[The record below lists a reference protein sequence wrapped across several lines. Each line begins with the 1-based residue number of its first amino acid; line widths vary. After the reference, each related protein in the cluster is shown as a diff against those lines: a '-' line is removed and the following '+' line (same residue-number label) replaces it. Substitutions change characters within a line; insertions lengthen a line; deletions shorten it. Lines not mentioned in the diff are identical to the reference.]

1 MGVMATG
8 FSFGHDHWK
17 HLTRQLDEVIRLGK
31 EQLEVNR
38 AILKALQHPTEVVA
52 FKFKT
57 GVNMPLLIPATDQ
70 PDQGFVTLTVNGTAV
85 NVIPSGQTIQ
95 LVSADPATFTIAQ
108 DATTV
113 ADPDGTV
120 VAASFLVTPINPP
133 AQPNVAV
140 NATLN
145 ILNADGTVAATVT
158 DTVTVST
165 NPAVTEVVGVL
176 FEAPIA
182 APASAKK

>member
-1 MGVMATG
+1 MATG
-8 FSFGHDHWK
+8 FIFGNHHWE
-17 HLTRQLDEVIRLGK
+17 HLTGQLEELIRVQK
-31 EQLEVNR
+31 ESLEVNR
-38 AILKALQHPTEVVA
+38 AILKVLQRPTEVVS

-85 NVIPSGQTIQ
+85 SSIPSGQTLQ

-145 ILNADGTVAATVT
+145 ILNADGTVATTVT

-182 APASAKK
+182 APASARRK